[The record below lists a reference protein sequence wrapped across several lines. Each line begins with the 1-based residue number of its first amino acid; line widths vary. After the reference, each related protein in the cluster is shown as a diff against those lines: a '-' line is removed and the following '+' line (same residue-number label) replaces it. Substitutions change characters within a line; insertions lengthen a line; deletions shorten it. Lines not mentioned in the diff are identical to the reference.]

1 MVASSLLLA
10 DSDVELLK
18 KQMNEQQAMIEKLLS
33 KIEKLE
39 QKSASKEPSL
49 YEHITIKKD
58 ESKKVLAQK
67 KKDTKEYKH
76 YSNRSKTFGQSAY
89 LPDISVVGD
98 MSYVSRDKKDGELQ
112 HLEVPG
118 VAHGLL
124 ASHSHDG
131 DSHSPYNANNGFN
144 LNYAELGLSS
154 SVDPFFSFNSI
165 FHFSESGVE
174 IEELY
179 FTSTALGYNTRV
191 KGGKFNSDFGHLN
204 SQHHHAWAFADM
216 PLVYESF
223 LGMHGINE
231 KGLQLQWTAPTS
243 NYLMFGLEALQ
254 GENEQM
260 FGNSSIHL
268 ADINA
273 SADPEFATA
282 KKAPSLFIGYVKSS
296 FDVGDTTVLGGVS
309 YAKGSSRLDHTT
321 DEEAPHAFSG
331 ESELYGIDLT
341 VKHFFDS
348 YSSLE
353 WQTEYLSRK
362 MEGTQYAKDDTGA
375 FVSPSLTKKQSGLY
389 SQILY
394 APNKSWRMG
403 ARVDTILQNDIIKNN
418 GTGEQPFS
426 PENLNKYSAMVEY
439 YTSEFARLRLQY
451 NHNKA
456 LYDED
461 GKRNDINSIILQAN
475 FAIGAH
481 GAHSF

>member
-1 MVASSLLLA
+1 MKKLIYISMVASSLLVA
-10 DSDVELLK
+10 DSDMELLQ
-18 KQMNEQQAMIEKLLS
+18 KQMNEQQAVIQKLLG

-39 QKSASKEPSL
+39 QTSTQKDAP
-49 YEHITIKKD
+49 KKALVQ
-58 ESKKVLAQK
+58 E
-67 KKDTKEYKH
+67 KKDTREYKH
-76 YSNRSKTFGQSAY
+76 YSNRTKTFGQAAY

-98 MSYVSRDKKDGELQ
+98 MSYVSRDRKDGELQ

-124 ASHSHDG
+124 ASHNHDG

-144 LNYAELGLSS
+144 LNYAELGLSK

-179 FTSTALGYNTRV
+179 FTTTALGYNTRV
-191 KGGKFNSDFGHLN
+191 KGGKFNSDFGYLN
-204 SQHHHAWAFADM
+204 NQHHHAWAFADM

-243 NYLMFGLEALQ
+243 NYLMFGLEVLQ

-260 FGNSSIHL
+260 FGNASIGNEENVIASSKDAPTLFIAYAKSSI
-268 ADINA
+268 DI
-273 SADPEFATA
+273 
-282 KKAPSLFIGYVKSS
+282 K
-296 FDVGDTTVLGGVS
+296 DTTILGGIS
-309 YAKGSSRLDHTT
+309 YAKGTSRIDHST
-321 DEEAPHAFSG
+321 DEENPHAFAGDS
-331 ESELYGIDLT
+331 SIYGVDLT

-348 YSSLE
+348 YSSLT
-353 WQTEYLSRK
+353 WQTEYLYRDMDGK
-362 MEGTQYAKDDTGA
+362 QYSDINTTADAWTYDTA
-375 FVSPSLTKKQSGLY
+375 SMNKKQGGIY
-389 SQILY
+389 SQLVY
-394 APNKSWRMG
+394 APNKSWQMG
-403 ARVDTILQNDIIKNN
+403 IRYESILQNDIIKNN
-418 GTGEQPFS
+418 GAGGQPFS
-426 PENLNKYSAMVEY
+426 PDNLNKYSAMVEY

-456 LYDED
+456 LYNED
-461 GKRNDINSIILQAN
+461 GQRNDINSIILQAN

>member
-1 MVASSLLLA
+1 MKKLIYISMVASSLLVA
-10 DSDVELLK
+10 DSDMELLQ
-18 KQMNEQQAMIEKLLS
+18 KQMNEQQAVIQKLLG

-39 QKSASKEPSL
+39 QTSTQKDAP
-49 YEHITIKKD
+49 KKALVQ
-58 ESKKVLAQK
+58 E
-67 KKDTKEYKH
+67 KKDTREYKH
-76 YSNRSKTFGQSAY
+76 YSNRTKTFGQAAY

-98 MSYVSRDKKDGELQ
+98 MSYVSRDRKDGELQ

-124 ASHSHDG
+124 ASHNHDG
-131 DSHSPYNANNGFN
+131 DSHSPYNAKNGFN
-144 LNYAELGLSS
+144 LNYAELGLSK
-154 SVDPFFSFNSI
+154 SVDPFLSFNSI

-179 FTSTALGYNTRV
+179 FTTTALGYNTRV
-191 KGGKFNSDFGHLN
+191 KGGKFNSDFGYLN
-204 SQHHHAWAFADM
+204 NKHHHAWAFADM

-231 KGLQLQWTAPTS
+231 KGIQLQWTAPTE
-243 NYLMFGLEALQ
+243 NYLMIGLEALQ

-260 FGNSSIHL
+260 FGNASIHL
-268 ADINA
+268 ADLNA

-282 KKAPSLFIGYVKSS
+282 KQAPSLFIGYIKSS
-296 FDVGDTTVLGGVS
+296 FDIGDTTVLGGVS
-309 YAKGSSRLDHTT
+309 YANGSSRLDHTT
-321 DEEAPHAFSG
+321 DEESPHAFSG
-331 ESELYGIDLT
+331 DSELYGVDLT

-362 MEGTQYAKDDTGA
+362 MEGTQYAKHPTTGA
-375 FVSPSLTKKQSGLY
+375 LVSANLTKEQSGLY

-403 ARVDTILQNDIIKNN
+403 VRLDSILTNDVISNGVNQNKPDD
-418 GTGEQPFS
+418 
-426 PENLNKYSAMVEY
+426 LNKYSAMVEY

-461 GKRNDINSIILQAN
+461 GRRNDINSIILQAN